1 MTGRIS
7 DEGAAPQE
15 AVEGAVAELE
25 RLKETLQRAGS
36 GEVGAG
42 ELQRAVNDYVRDHRD
57 ALTTAAV
64 AVGEQ
69 VRSQMLAEL
78 YRLRAQL
85 LQQRAGGKSLPHTI
99 ERAGE

>member
-7 DEGAAPQE
+7 DEAEPHE
-15 AVEGAVAELE
+15 ALKEAGAELK

-36 GEVGAG
+36 GQTGAG
-42 ELQRAVNDYVRDHRD
+42 ELQRAVNDYMRDHRE
-57 ALTTAAV
+57 ALTTAAA

-78 YRLRAQL
+78 YRWRAQL
-85 LQQRAGGKSLPHTI
+85 LQQRAGGKSVPNTT
-99 ERAGE
+99 ERAEE